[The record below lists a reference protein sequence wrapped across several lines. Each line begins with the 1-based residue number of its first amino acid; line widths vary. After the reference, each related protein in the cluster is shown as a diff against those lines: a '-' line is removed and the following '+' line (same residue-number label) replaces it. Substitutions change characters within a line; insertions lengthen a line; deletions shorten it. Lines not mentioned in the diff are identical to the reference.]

1 MSQKLVSI
9 QRMSQTHDVT
19 KKCVIKEGI
28 ITQGSTTKDDT
39 TLDTTTK
46 IFS

>member
-1 MSQKLVSI
+1 
-9 QRMSQTHDVT
+9 MSQTHDFT

-46 IFS
+46 IFSSMGDTKYLCH